1 MGAMEFK
8 KRYAEDKKKAS
19 KEELMTVPGITEGL
33 ALKIIFAL
41 EQ

>member
-1 MGAMEFK
+1 M
-8 KRYAEDKKKAS
+8 KKAS